1 MIDTTDPKE
10 TEDKSGGLTKEQKE
24 RRKIISRLIQ
34 QGGQQRSDLKD
45 LNMTQLQNSWGLA
58 KESLTDKYVEAL
70 QGLNKFEDK
79 DFGDI
84 SYGKAKR
91 LWNQNASSDQKE
103 AFNPTS
109 HLPDTSQD
117 PYMGRQAYYTKNLNA
132 GLPAGFINTYVHPTP
147 DGSLHGENF
156 ELLTDKTLALRLSNM
171 QAAYDFWKESEL
183 TKLRGD
189 ISKDL
194 AYIDSARSN
203 RENLRTTM
211 WTALANTMN

>member
-1 MIDTTDPKE
+1 MTDTTDPKE
-10 TEDKSGGLTKEQKE
+10 TDDKSGGLTDKQKE

-34 QGGQQRSDLKD
+34 QAGQKRSDLKD
-45 LNMTQLQNSWGLA
+45 LSMSQLQNSWEVA
-58 KESLTDKYVEAL
+58 KENLTDKYVESL

-84 SYGKAKR
+84 SYRKAKR
-91 LWNQNASSDQKE
+91 LWEQNASSDQKE

-117 PYMGRQAYYTKNLNA
+117 PYLGRQAYYTSDLNA
-132 GLPAGFINTYVHPTP
+132 GLPGQFINSYIQPTP

-156 ELLTDKTLALRLSNM
+156 ELLSDKTLALRLSNM